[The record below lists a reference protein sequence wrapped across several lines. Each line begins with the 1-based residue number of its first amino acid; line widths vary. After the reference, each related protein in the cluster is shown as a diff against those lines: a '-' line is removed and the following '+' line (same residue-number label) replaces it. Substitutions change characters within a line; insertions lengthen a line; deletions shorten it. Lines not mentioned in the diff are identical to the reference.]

1 MYMINEYDTRYKPT
15 NKSGGELKNAD
26 YVKLPVNPKGD
37 GLQAL
42 LEHKKGLEVFGIWCL
57 LLEKTT
63 AQKPET
69 RGKLLNHQDDPASF
83 AEIAKSISLKGRE
96 NLVEYALNLLVAM
109 GWVIQTDVAEISS
122 EEFRNRG
129 AKLSKDKISKGKL
142 KETEQSSVTLAIL
155 VEEFEKEFW
164 PNVPTKLGEGKAR
177 DSYINAR
184 KRVSKELILAGLP
197 KYAEYEG
204 RRSKQAD
211 YRPLHPSTW
220 LNQERW
226 SDELPGGSKAER
238 EAAEQKNAE
247 AKREALRT
255 EYSSVYQEK
264 TDDQLKAM
272 RASDLLRSHWWLIDE
287 IMAQRKHG

>member
-96 NLVEYALNLLVAM
+96 HLVEYALNLLVAM

-142 KETEQSSVTLAIL
+142 KEVPETSGTSECVFDVARKKYPGTKRGLPT
-155 VEEFEKEFW
+155 EFENYRKKHKDWREVLPLLEPAVIAQAAKW
-164 PNVPTKLGEGKAR
+164 RADGTQQRYIPNFKTWINNRNWEAR
-177 DSYINAR
+177 HGPD
-184 KRVSKELILAGLP
+184 E
-197 KYAEYEG
+197 
-204 RRSKQAD
+204 
-211 YRPLHPSTW
+211 T
-220 LNQERW
+220 ER
-226 SDELPGGSKAER
+226 R
-238 EAAEQKNAE
+238 EAEARALEKKRAEVRKEYHSFYSAKTTAE
-247 AKREALRT
+247 LN
-255 EYSSVYQEK
+255 
-264 TDDQLKAM
+264 DM
-272 RASDLLRSHWWLIDE
+272 RKDEHLTTHWWLIDE
-287 IMAQRKHG
+287 ILKERHVE